1 MIEIKECRGPCG
13 RRLPKTHEF
22 FGPLRERKADG
33 SDAVRWRPRCRE
45 CARVAQRTYSRRYED
60 ENRSDPS
67 RAHMRE
73 HRLREQ
79 SRRSRERYEADPELQ
94 RQRVRDSRRR
104 RRKNAAVRKAQR
116 ERNRM
121 QRRLQREREGV
132 ALAEMRSGA
141 QWNSIEAPSE
151 YAAAFE
157 RLPAWPLGE
166 ALREEDARRQR
177 EHYGGY
183 VVDLDCPQGDIAG
196 AHLRVPGWS
205 DSTERNV
212 RAWTVGER
220 MDVQFDVADRVLT
233 ALDWCWWEVFNE
245 RTVRKHSLVV
255 ALRSP
260 VKSKRNPERMLPAGI
275 GCSFAVTEHG
285 IYGSPLPPRAS
296 KYTTTRRWRVG
307 DEGPDL
313 EVLEQV
319 RHTFECTGFPSCSTC
334 RDRRESE
341 QVQMVLGEAA

>member
-233 ALDWCWWEVFNE
+233 
-245 RTVRKHSLVV
+245 
-255 ALRSP
+255 
-260 VKSKRNPERMLPAGI
+260 
-275 GCSFAVTEHG
+275 EHG